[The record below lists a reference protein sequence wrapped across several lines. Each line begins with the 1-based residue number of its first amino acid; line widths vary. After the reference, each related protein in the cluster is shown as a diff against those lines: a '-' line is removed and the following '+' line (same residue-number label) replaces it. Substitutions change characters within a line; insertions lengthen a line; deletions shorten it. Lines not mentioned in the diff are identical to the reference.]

1 MARRKKRHEEHTN
14 HEAWA
19 IPYGDLITL
28 LLAFFVVMY
37 ALSSVNEGK
46 FRLLSDS
53 LYAEFRGT
61 PRTIDPVQ
69 VGDQHQVGPGA
80 DSRTGI
86 AQQQRHAGQ
95 DPAPPVTVPAVAP
108 PAAEAAQPVDDSLG
122 KVADQVENAMAD
134 MVRKNLVSVRR
145 GPNFVEVEIR
155 TDILFPSGSA
165 QLAPNAVSV
174 LQQLA
179 QVLTPLPNAVRV
191 EGHTDNVPIRN
202 TAFYSN
208 WELSAARAGSVV
220 RVLASRGVDP
230 KRLAVVGFGEHRP
243 AQSNDTAQ
251 GRNANRRVIVVILS
265 ADAAHANDPL
275 RMLPGP
281 ADIGGAASGT
291 QPAVITAP
299 GTAAEA
305 PQAVAAPT
313 PAPTS
318 PPTTPAADAA
328 TSPAPLASPTGGG

>member
-1 MARRKKRHEEHTN
+1 MARRRKRHEEHTN

-61 PRTIDPVQ
+61 PRTLDPVQ
-69 VGDQHQVGPGA
+69 VGDEHQVGPGA

-86 AQQQRHAGQ
+86 AQQQRHAGENP
-95 DPAPPVTVPAVAP
+95 PAPVTPP
-108 PAAEAAQPVDDSLG
+108 PAPAPAAAATPATDDSLAP
-122 KVADQVENAMAD
+122 VAEAVENAMAD

-165 QLAPNAVSV
+165 QLAPSAVTV

-202 TAFYSN
+202 AAFFSN

-220 RVLASRGVDP
+220 RVLSSRGVDP

-243 AQSNDTAQ
+243 KDTNDTAQ
-251 GRNANRRVIVVILS
+251 GRNANRRVVVVILS

-275 RMLPGP
+275 RMMP
-281 ADIGGAASGT
+281 DT
-291 QPAVITAP
+291 QSAP
-299 GTAAEA
+299 SATT
-305 PQAVAAPT
+305 PT
-313 PAPTS
+313 PAAAAA
-318 PPTTPAADAA
+318 AADEPSTA
-328 TSPAPLASPTGGG
+328 TASPAPQPLATPVPAAPVGNPTPNAAPVNQGGGN